1 MRGAPRPAWLLALV
15 AGAAAIVLLLDVRST
30 VRRQLEA
37 SGVALDAQREA
48 ADGQAAE
55 AAPQAGDGAPAGD
68 ALERAGREAE
78 LEEQLA
84 AGREQLEAAVA
95 ERDRALADLA
105 AAGAEAES
113 LRGRVAALE
122 SEQVSEQA
130 RFDEERARKDDEK
143 LQLIADNSRLLD
155 QVLDRDRRLEI
166 LNRSLGELRERADEG
181 ERGPGVVTTS
191 RGEGLASRASDA
203 LRRSGAGHAVILE
216 GRLGEDGALADLL
229 VRLAEAEQP
238 ARLVAAERGVLSA
251 ARGRAALRLEGL
263 SGDVGEAGAEALE
276 IDLPSF
282 DAAAWIALG
291 LQPPGPFRAV
301 GDVSSVLAGLLE
313 RQGWQLEALQGV
325 DGEML
330 HGLELSQVEPGGQV
344 LRTLRAARGTLA
356 AGPELT
362 LWDGTVT
369 TGADERPF
377 FGGIFR
383 LPLPGLDAA
392 AWRLALAPSAP

>member
-1 MRGAPRPAWLLALV
+1 MRVSPRPAWLLALV

-30 VRRQLEA
+30 VRRHLEA
-37 SGVALDAQREA
+37 SGVSLDAQRQA
-48 ADGQAAE
+48 ADRQAAE
-55 AAPQAGDGAPAGD
+55 AASQAVDGASAAH
-68 ALERAGREAE
+68 ALERAE
-78 LEEQLA
+78 LEAQLA

-113 LRGRVAALE
+113 LRGRVATLE
-122 SEQVSEQA
+122 SDQA
-130 RFDEERARKDDEK
+130 RFDEERARKDEEK
-143 LQLIADNSRLLD
+143 LQLIGETSRLLE
-155 QVLDRDRRLEI
+155 QVLDRDKRLEI
-166 LNRSLGELRERADEG
+166 LNRSLGELRVRADEG
-181 ERGPGVVTTS
+181 EREPSVVTTG

-203 LRRSGAGHAVILE
+203 LRRSGAGHAAVLE
-216 GRLGEDGALADLL
+216 ARLGEDGALADLL

-238 ARLVAAERGVLSA
+238 ARLVAAERALLTA

-263 SGDVGEAGAEALE
+263 SGDVGDAGEALE

-301 GDVSSVLAGLLE
+301 GDVSTVLAGLLE

-330 HGLELSQVEPGGQV
+330 HGVELSQVDPGGQV
-344 LRTLRAARGTLA
+344 LRTLRAARGTLG

-369 TGADERPF
+369 TGGDERPF
-377 FGGIFR
+377 FGGLFR

-392 AWRLALAPSAP
+392 AWKLALAPSAP